1 MSINGVQVREI
12 LNSMAILIN
21 ENVDY
26 LTELDAAIGDGDH
39 GLNLDKGFTAVR
51 RKLKDK
57 DLNDIG
63 HILKKV
69 GMILV
74 SNTGGASGS
83 LYGTAFI
90 RAGMTADGKQTV
102 DIKDFLEMLEQALV
116 GIKMRGRGKLGGKTM
131 IDAIEPAVNSLRY
144 SISKG
149 LDSVKSLENVR
160 NAAFIGVKSTE
171 SIICKNGKASYLG
184 EKSIGYPDPGAT
196 SSYLMLNA
204 IYEKV
209 KELCA
214 VEKS

>member
-1 MSINGVQVREI
+1 MNINGAQVRKIINNMAVSINK
-12 LNSMAILIN
+12 
-21 ENVDY
+21 NVAY
-26 LTELDAAIGDGDH
+26 LTELDLAIGDGDH
-39 GLNLDKGFTAVR
+39 GLNLDKGFAAVI

-63 HILKKV
+63 YTLKKT

-90 RAGMTADGKQTV
+90 RAGMAVEGKQTV
-102 DIKDFLEMLEQALV
+102 NINDFLEMLEQALM

-131 IDAIEPAVNSLRY
+131 IDAIEPAVNSLKY
-144 SISKG
+144 SIRKG
-149 LDSVKSLENVR
+149 LSGVRSLENLK
-160 NAAFIGVKSTE
+160 NAAFEGVKSTK

-184 EKSIGYPDPGAT
+184 EKSIGYPDPGAV
-196 SSYLMLNA
+196 SSYLILNA
-204 IYEKV
+204 VYEEV
-209 KELCA
+209 KKLCV

>member
-51 RKLKDK
+51 RKLKDN
-57 DLNDIG
+57 DLKDIG
-63 HILKKV
+63 HVLKKV

-90 RAGMTADGKQTV
+90 RAGITVDGKQTV
-102 DIKDFLEMLEQALV
+102 DIKDFLKMLEQALA
-116 GIKMRGRGKLGGKTM
+116 GIKMRGRGRLGGKTM
-131 IDAIEPAVNSLRY
+131 IDAIEPAVNALRY

-149 LDSVKSLENVR
+149 LDSIHSLENVK

-184 EKSIGYPDPGAT
+184 EKSIGYPDPGAV
-196 SSYLMLNA
+196 SSYLMLKA
-204 IYEKV
+204 IYKKV
-209 KELCA
+209 KELCV
-214 VEKS
+214 VEKI

>member
-1 MSINGVQVREI
+1 MSINVVQVREI
-12 LNSMAILIN
+12 INSMATLIN

-39 GLNLDKGFTAVR
+39 GLNLDKGFTAVK

-57 DLNDIG
+57 DLSDIG
-63 HILKKV
+63 YILKKT

-90 RAGMTADGKQTV
+90 RAGMAVEGKQTV
-102 DIKDFLEMLEQALV
+102 NINDFLKMLEQALA
-116 GIKMRGRGKLGGKTM
+116 GIKMRGKGRIGGKTM
-131 IDAIEPAVNSLRY
+131 IDAIEPAVNSLRC

-149 LDSVKSLENVR
+149 LDSVQSLEKAK
-160 NAAFIGVKSTE
+160 NAAFKGVNSTK

-184 EKSIGYPDPGAT
+184 NKSIGYPDPGAA
-196 SSYLMLNA
+196 SSYLILNT
-204 IYEKV
+204 IYEEV
-209 KELCA
+209 KKMCETG
-214 VEKS
+214 KS